1 MTVDR
6 FSDLERTHTKIAD
19 ILGPDRSECF
29 EAAAV
34 VEKLRHMWRPDRVR
48 IVLLAES
55 HVWTSRE
62 ETLSRVVQPDG
73 VETGFARFVYCLG
86 GGEPQIV
93 TPSVQPN
100 AGAAQYWKL
109 HHDSVSDGYQRAMAL
124 RKAQRVAS
132 GIIWSKER
140 EKRDSWPRAW
150 KWLERFGDCDPRT
163 IEPEHFLRID
173 AVTGKPKG
181 LVAEIEAKVSVTER
195 HMVIKVWR
203 ALWKKMAGMKY
214 CDLGADPSK
223 TFTNTPPK
231 PREQVWYRREVRK
244 LVQVAWRHEFYGLAS
259 LMAVAWDS
267 QLSPIDNRSLSLSQ
281 ARSDDAGIYF
291 AVDRAK
297 TGKAAVATL
306 SPWSQAILVAYLN
319 AFGADLLD
327 TTPLFWTR
335 GGRPVSRDGATG
347 QWGGDHGGGRHIPA
361 RPYTKSR
368 STRTSARCANW
379 RSARMRNDSCRTC
392 AAPVPSKAMPA
403 GARSKIRPTRW
414 RTRSTATSSSG
425 RHTTRSTGRA
435 SNASMRHGP
444 KALKSWNKGRP
455 KVSQRRPL

>member
-1 MTVDR
+1 
-6 FSDLERTHTKIAD
+6 
-19 ILGPDRSECF
+19 
-29 EAAAV
+29 
-34 VEKLRHMWRPDRVR
+34 MWRPDRVR

-109 HHDSVSDGYQRAMAL
+109 LHDSVSDGYQRAMAL

-132 GIIWSKER
+132 GIIWSKEQ

-231 PREQVWYRREVRK
+231 PRDQVWYRREVRK

-361 RPYTKSR
+361 RPYTKSSLNQDFRKVRELAFGKDEKRQLQDMRR
-368 STRTSARCANW
+368 SGAVEGDAGGGSVEDQANKM
-379 RSARMRNDSCRTC
+379 ANTVDSNKQLRKTYN
-392 AAPVPSKAMPA
+392 PVN
-403 GARSKIRPTRW
+403 
-414 RTRSTATSSSG
+414 
-425 RHTTRSTGRA
+425 RA
-435 SNASMRHGP
+435 SVQRFDEARAKGA
-444 KALKSWNKGRP
+444 KILEQRAAKSVTAP
-455 KVSQRRPL
+455 PLVTLLEQRRNAKCLK